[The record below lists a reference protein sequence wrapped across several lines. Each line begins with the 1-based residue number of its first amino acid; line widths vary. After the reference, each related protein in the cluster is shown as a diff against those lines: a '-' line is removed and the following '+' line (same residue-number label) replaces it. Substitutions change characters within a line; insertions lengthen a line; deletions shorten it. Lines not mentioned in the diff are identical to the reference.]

1 MTNPE
6 SQQKLA
12 YQLPDERFVSLVDA
26 PPAPGLSI
34 NRQVTWMVLAQ
45 TPSLPSIEE
54 LAQPEL
60 RLAGLRISPLTNGPS
75 RGTHIIN
82 LTLQE
87 VASDHSFEVNGLPVS
102 PRINFLTWAPNGKF
116 VAFGHTTLNG
126 IEAWV
131 LDVATKTASRVGAFF
146 LNAAMS
152 GNPITWMPDSSGL
165 IVRAIPE
172 RGPAPVKPLV
182 PEGPVITESNG
193 EVAAVRTYQDLL
205 QDRYDEEVFEYY
217 STSEILRVSLKGT
230 SERIGEKNLYFGN
243 SVSPDGK
250 YLVASRLAQPFS
262 YLVTYQKF
270 PREIECWTIDGK
282 KVRTLASV
290 PSGETIPKGFMATR
304 TGPREFQWRADADA
318 SIYWFETQD
327 GGDPAVEVEI
337 RDKLFHLEAPFD
349 GDPIFDMDVEL
360 RAADIT
366 WGTGD
371 LALIEEYWW
380 SNRRL
385 LSSFFSPDSPTKNR
399 DRKPVFDRSWEDRYN
414 DPGHF
419 ETVSNERGRSILL
432 IDSIRESLYLT
443 GQGASPEGNLPF
455 LDRFS
460 LQDHTTTRLW
470 RAARPNYEMVLHI
483 LDTAQPSI
491 LTRREGKHEPP
502 NYYILDLESGKRK
515 ALTAFPHP
523 YPHLKTVDK
532 EIVKYKRADGV
543 ALTAKL
549 YLPPGYSPE
558 NDGQIPVLL
567 WAYPEEYKSS
577 DAAGQVSGSPDHF
590 IRIGWYSPLFWL
602 MRGYA
607 ILDDPAMPI
616 VGEGEEEP
624 NDTFIEQLVSNAK
637 AAIDYLVDRKIADPS
652 KIAVGGHSYGAFMTA
667 NLLAHSDLFACG
679 IARSGAYNRTLTP
692 FGFQAEERT
701 LWEAKETYINMSP
714 FSYADKI
721 DDPILLIHGAADN
734 NSGTYPMQSERF
746 FNALKGHGAVARLVL
761 LPHESHSYAARESIL
776 HMVWEMDRFLQLYL
790 E

>member
-1 MTNPE
+1 MTNPD

-12 YQLPDERFVSLVDA
+12 YQIPDQRFVSLVDA

-34 NRQVTWMVLAQ
+34 NRQVTWMLLAQ
-45 TPSLPSIEE
+45 SPSLPSIEE

-75 RGTHIIN
+75 RGSHIIN

-87 VASDHSFEVNGLPVS
+87 VSSGESFPVKGLPES
-102 PRINFLTWAPNGKF
+102 PRINFLTWSPNGMYA
-116 VAFGHTTLNG
+116 AFGHTSAHGIQAWLLN
-126 IEAWV
+126 IT
-131 LDVATKTASRVGAFF
+131 TKSASRLGEFA

-152 GNPITWMPDSSGL
+152 GNPINWLPDSSGM

-172 RGPAPVKPLV
+172 RGEAPIRPLV

-205 QDRYDEEVFEYY
+205 QDRYDEDVFEYY
-217 STSEILRVSLKGT
+217 SRSELLRVSLDGST
-230 SERIGEKNLYFGN
+230 SLIAEKDLYFGN
-243 SVSPDGK
+243 SISPDGQ
-250 YLVASRLAQPFS
+250 YIVVSRLAHPFS
-262 YLVTYQKF
+262 YLVTYGKF

-282 KVRTLASV
+282 KIRTLASV

-304 TGPREFQWRADADA
+304 IGPRDFQWRSDADA
-318 SIYWFETQD
+318 SLYWFETQD
-327 GGDPAVEVEI
+327 GGDPAVDVEF
-337 RDKLFHLEAPFD
+337 RDKMYHLDAPFT
-349 GDPIFDMDVEL
+349 GEPVFDMEVEL

-366 WGTGD
+366 WGTGN
-371 LALIEEYWW
+371 LALLQEYWW
-380 SNRRL
+380 SNRRIV
-385 LSSFFSPDSPTKNR
+385 SSFFAPDSTEKNR
-399 DRKPVFDRSWEDRYN
+399 NRKPVFDQSWEDRYN

-419 ETVSNERGRSILL
+419 ETVSNSRGRSVLL
-432 IDSIRESLYLT
+432 IDKTGNSLYLT

-460 LQDHTTTRLW
+460 LEDHSVNRLW
-470 RAARPNYEMVLHI
+470 RASSPYYEMALHI
-483 LDTAQPSI
+483 LDPEKPTI
-491 LTRREGKHEPP
+491 LTRREAKHEPP
-502 NYYILDLESGKRK
+502 NYYILDLDTGSRK
-515 ALTAFPHP
+515 ALTTFPHP

-532 EIVKYKRADGV
+532 EIVKYQREDGV
-543 ALTAKL
+543 GLTAKL

-558 NDGQIPVLL
+558 KDGPIPVLL

-577 DAAGQVSGSPDHF
+577 EAAGQVDGSPDHF
-590 IRIGWYSPLFWL
+590 IRLGWYSPLFWL

-624 NDTFIEQLVSNAK
+624 NDTFIEQLVANAK
-637 AAIDYLVDRKIADPS
+637 AAIDYLVERKIADPAR
-652 KIAVGGHSYGAFMTA
+652 IAVGGHSYGAFMTA

-721 DDPILLIHGAADN
+721 TSPILLIHGAADN

-776 HMVWEMDRFLQLYL
+776 HMIWEMDSFLQNYL
-790 E
+790 A

>member
-82 LTLQE
+82 LTIQE
-87 VASDHSFEVNGLPVS
+87 VASGDSYDVTGLPES
-102 PRINFLTWAPNGKF
+102 PRINFLTWSPNGNH
-116 VAFGHTTLNG
+116 VAFGHTTPQG

-131 LDVATKTASRVGAFF
+131 LDIATKAASRLGEFC
-146 LNAAMS
+146 LNAATS

-165 IVRAIPE
+165 LVRAIPQ
-172 RGPAPVKPLV
+172 RGPAPLKPMV
-182 PEGPVITESNG
+182 PEGPIITESNG

-205 QDRYDEEVFEYY
+205 QDRYDEEIFEYY
-217 STSEILRVSLKGT
+217 TTSEILRVSLTGEA
-230 SERIGEKNLYFGN
+230 SCIAEKNLYTGN
-243 SVSPDGK
+243 SISPDGK
-250 YLVASRLAQPFS
+250 YLVVSRLAYPFS
-262 YLVTYQKF
+262 YLVPYQKF

-304 TGPREFQWRADADA
+304 IGPREFQWRSDADA
-318 SIYWFETQD
+318 SLYWFETQD
-327 GGDPAVEVEI
+327 GGDPAVEVEV
-337 RDKLFHLEAPFD
+337 RDKLFHLDAPFE

-360 RAADIT
+360 RAAGIT
-366 WGTGD
+366 WGTEE
-371 LALIEEYWW
+371 LALIQEYWW
-380 SNRRL
+380 SNRRIV
-385 LSSFFSPDSPTKNR
+385 SSFFEPDSTLLNR
-399 DRKPVFDRSWEDRYN
+399 NKKPVFDRSWEDRYN

-419 ETVSNERGRSILL
+419 ETVSNERGRSVLL
-432 IDSIRESLYLT
+432 IDTNRQALYLT
-443 GQGASPEGNLPF
+443 GQGASSEGNLPF
-455 LDRFS
+455 LDRLS

-483 LDTAQPSI
+483 LDTTQPSI
-491 LTRREGKHEPP
+491 LTRREAKHEPP
-502 NYYILDLESGKRK
+502 NYFILNLETGHRK
-515 ALTAFPHP
+515 TLTSFPHP

-543 ALTAKL
+543 ALTANL

-558 NDGQIPVLL
+558 KDGQIPVLL

-637 AAIDYLVDRKIADPS
+637 AAIDYLVDRKIADPAR
-652 KIAVGGHSYGAFMTA
+652 IAVGGHSYGAFMTA